1 MILQNAVIV
10 LLCTYMYK
18 YKYRKGQEMLQ
29 TTNSVPLHVQ
39 ASNYMREKIYN
50 REWNVD
56 EQIPTEHALMDILGM
71 SRGTVKRAIKAL
83 VDEGLLVQVRG
94 KGTFVTRP
102 NISHPSG
109 NCLLSF
115 AESLHSQGIDFETQV
130 LGQETIPADEFLAEK
145 LQVPVN
151 APFFFLKRVRTVDG
165 EPIMY
170 IENRI
175 SLLVV
180 PGLDKVD
187 FGKETLFASIE
198 QYAGR
203 RIGYSQARYAAKIA
217 GEKRGTILHVGE
229 EAPVLHLEQQV
240 FLSNNVPVEWGNV
253 WLRANRYVVGTIL
266 QRV

>member
-1 MILQNAVIV
+1 MQP
-10 LLCTYMYK
+10 M
-18 YKYRKGQEMLQ
+18 
-29 TTNSVPLHVQ
+29 TNSVPLYTQ

-50 REWNVD
+50 REWTVD
-56 EQIPTEHALMDILGM
+56 EQIPTEHALMSLLGM
-71 SRGTVKRAIKAL
+71 SRGTVKRAIKTL

-102 NISHPSG
+102 NITHPSG

-115 AESLHSQGIDFETQV
+115 AESLHSQGIEFETQV
-130 LGQETIPADEFLAEK
+130 LGQEVIAADEFLAGK

-151 APFFFLKRVRTVDG
+151 APVLFLRRARTVDG

-170 IENRI
+170 IENRV
-175 SLLVV
+175 SLMAA
-180 PGLDKVD
+180 PGLDSFD
-187 FGKETLFASIE
+187 FERETLFASLE
-198 QYAGR
+198 RCAGK

-217 GEKRGTILHVGE
+217 GEKRGAILQVGE

-240 FLSNNVPVEWGNV
+240 FLSDNVPIEWGNV